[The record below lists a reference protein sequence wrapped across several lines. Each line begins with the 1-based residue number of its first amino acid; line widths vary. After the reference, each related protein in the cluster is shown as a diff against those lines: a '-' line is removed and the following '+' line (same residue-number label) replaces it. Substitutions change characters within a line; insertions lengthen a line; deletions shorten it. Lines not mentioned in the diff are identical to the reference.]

1 MFNDIYISFFFYIL
15 YLFQNNLRFSV
26 IIWDMI
32 LWDQYDITRFL
43 LVLDHYK
50 KGVQK
55 TYGTRYNTQA
65 RI

>member
-1 MFNDIYISFFFYIL
+1 MRYDYEI
-15 YLFQNNLRFSV
+15 NN
-26 IIWDMI
+26 
-32 LWDQYDITRFL
+32 DITRFL